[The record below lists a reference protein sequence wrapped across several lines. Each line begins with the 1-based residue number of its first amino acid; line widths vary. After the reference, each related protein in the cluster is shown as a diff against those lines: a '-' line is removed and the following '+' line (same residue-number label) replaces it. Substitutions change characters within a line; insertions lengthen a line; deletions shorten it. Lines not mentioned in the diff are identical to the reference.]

1 MGLISA
7 IFGDQNEKEIKRI
20 SKIADQID
28 ALDAEMQKKTD
39 EELRDYTRIF
49 KERLANGETLDDI
62 LVEAFAVE
70 REASWRVL
78 NKKPYYVQLIGGII
92 LHQGRCAEMR
102 TGEGKTFVA
111 PMAAYLNALAG
122 HGVHIV
128 TVNEYLAKTQCAF
141 IGKIVAFLGMSCG
154 LILHEMS
161 PDERRANYGCDV
173 TYVTNNELG
182 FDYLRDNMVVDKK
195 DLVVREFN
203 FAIIDE
209 VDSILIDE
217 ARTPLIISGAG
228 DKSTAMYFTADKF
241 ASRLTPDDY
250 GVDEKAK
257 TVYLTD
263 SGTVKAEK
271 FFNVENLADADNIDL
286 QHYIQQAIKA
296 HFNMKRDVDYVV
308 KDGQAL
314 IVDEFTGRI
323 MIGRRFS
330 DGLHQA
336 IEAKEGLKVER
347 DSVTLATITFQNFF
361 RMYKKLSGMTGTA
374 KTEESEFKAIYSL
387 DVVVVPTNK
396 PMIREDMN
404 DVVYAREKSKY
415 AAIVEDIA
423 ECAKKGQPVLV
434 GTVSV
439 EKSEMLSAML
449 KRKGIKHQ
457 VLNAK
462 YHDREAEIVAQ
473 AGRLNTVT
481 IATNMAG
488 RGTDIM
494 LGGNPEVM
502 AKQEMKREGF
512 TPEVLELVDTYEETS
527 DEEVLRGREVFKEK
541 VAKFKVETDAEKE
554 KVTELGGLYIIGTER
569 HESRR
574 IDNQLRG
581 RAGRQGDPGRSRFYV
596 SLEDELMRLFGS
608 ERLQGIMSTLNP
620 EDNTP
625 LEMGILSKQIEN
637 AQKRVEG
644 RNFSIRKNVL
654 QYDDVMNRQRELIYE
669 QRRRVLEGENVNGF
683 IMDMVDTVVEEIV
696 NAYTAASDDPLDY
709 NFDGM
714 IEYIESVFMP
724 RGALHFTDK
733 EKHEI
738 DRATLIE
745 RIKETAKAEY
755 KKKEEETGEV
765 IMRDLERYVLLRVVD
780 TKWRD
785 HIDAMSQLRDGVG
798 LRAYANRDPIM
809 EYKKESFDMF
819 DEMTTAIQHE
829 TLKMLFNLKIK
840 AEGVPQRVQQQDS
853 NMRTNRTSDGTV
865 INETSHVKTTVVA
878 KKVPGRNEP
887 CPCGSG
893 KKYKQCCGLKQ
904 NEAQAEPENKKTK

>member
-1 MGLISA
+1 
-7 IFGDQNEKEIKRI
+7 
-20 SKIADQID
+20 
-28 ALDAEMQKKTD
+28 
-39 EELRDYTRIF
+39 
-49 KERLANGETLDDI
+49 
-62 LVEAFAVE
+62 
-70 REASWRVL
+70 
-78 NKKPYYVQLIGGII
+78 
-92 LHQGRCAEMR
+92 
-102 TGEGKTFVA
+102 
-111 PMAAYLNALAG
+111 
-122 HGVHIV
+122 
-128 TVNEYLAKTQCAF
+128 
-141 IGKIVAFLGMSCG
+141 
-154 LILHEMS
+154 
-161 PDERRANYGCDV
+161 
-173 TYVTNNELG
+173 
-182 FDYLRDNMVVDKK
+182 
-195 DLVVREFN
+195 
-203 FAIIDE
+203 
-209 VDSILIDE
+209 
-217 ARTPLIISGAG
+217 
-228 DKSTAMYFTADKF
+228 
-241 ASRLTPDDY
+241 
-250 GVDEKAK
+250 
-257 TVYLTD
+257 
-263 SGTVKAEK
+263 
-271 FFNVENLADADNIDL
+271 
-286 QHYIQQAIKA
+286 
-296 HFNMKRDVDYVV
+296 
-308 KDGQAL
+308 
-314 IVDEFTGRI
+314 
-323 MIGRRFS
+323 
-330 DGLHQA
+330 
-336 IEAKEGLKVER
+336 
-347 DSVTLATITFQNFF
+347 
-361 RMYKKLSGMTGTA
+361 
-374 KTEESEFKAIYSL
+374 
-387 DVVVVPTNK
+387 
-396 PMIREDMN
+396 MN

-669 QRRRVLEGENVNGF
+669 QRRRVLEGENVNSF